1 MNRIDLDAPI
11 FFICVAAVLI
21 VGMIGLSYSDADGM
35 SYYEKQAYEAYLEV
49 CREQK
54 ITPEPPFNFK
64 DFDIQK

>member
-1 MNRIDLDAPI
+1 MSKIDLDAPV

-21 VGMIGLSYSDADGM
+21 VGMIGLSYSDGM
-35 SYYEKQAYEAYLEV
+35 TYYERQAYEAYLEV

-54 ITPEPPFNFK
+54 ITPEPPFDFK